1 MDAAGQLLNASNEI
15 LILVDE
21 KTLKILAANRA
32 TYEFLGYS
40 RESLIGLPVGEI
52 ECALSDIFFWD
63 EVLSQRG
70 SSETGGA
77 YRCFDGSILEVTK
90 TAILAMDSDSLF
102 VVRANPVGHR
112 KQTEDEL
119 QGMSSRLSATLE
131 AIADGILLVDSDNTI
146 LNMNHRFSKMWG
158 LPKTLLEN
166 RDDAGIFSHMSSQ
179 LRPVPDGAQVSLMH
193 LRDADDG
200 AIDTLHL
207 QDGRIF
213 ELMSLS
219 ARSREQIVGRVYS
232 YRDVTEYKRVENQLR
247 ISATV
252 FESQEAMLITDANA
266 VILRVN
272 RAFINITGYAAEEVI
287 GKNPR
292 ILSSGH
298 HDANFFTTMWKCIQ
312 RTGRWDGEIW
322 NRRKNGEIYPERL
335 AISAVKDHNGG
346 VTNYVAT
353 ISAIT
358 MSRDAADEIQQLA
371 FYDSLTRLPNRRLLM
386 DRLQQALASSTRSGR
401 KGALLFIDLD
411 NFKIIN
417 DTLGHDIG
425 DMLLQQVAQ
434 RLESCVREGDTVARI
449 GGDEFV
455 VMLEDLSEHTIEAA
469 AQTEDVGE
477 KVLAALNKL
486 YQLASYEHH
495 STASIGATLFNGH
508 QQVID
513 DLLKQAD
520 IAMYQ
525 SKKAGR
531 NTLCFFD
538 PKMQESINARAILED
553 ELSKALENQQFHLYY
568 QIQVDSS
575 HRPLG
580 AEALIRWI
588 HPERGLVSPAQFI
601 PLAEEMGLILAI
613 GKWVM
618 DTACAQL
625 KAWQQDTLTRDL
637 VLAVNVSAKQFN
649 QADFVSQ
656 VRATVHRHSIN
667 PMRLKLELT
676 EGLLLENIEGII
688 ATMNA
693 LKEIGVQ
700 FSLDDFGT
708 GYSSLQYL
716 KRLPLDQIKI
726 DQSFVRDIIV
736 DSSDKAIVST
746 IIAMAHSLNLNV
758 IAEGV
763 ETEDQQQLL
772 LASGCTCYQGYL
784 FGKPVPIEEF
794 DAQLTSKIKG

>member
-1 MDAAGQLLNASNEI
+1 
-15 LILVDE
+15 
-21 KTLKILAANRA
+21 
-32 TYEFLGYS
+32 
-40 RESLIGLPVGEI
+40 
-52 ECALSDIFFWD
+52 
-63 EVLSQRG
+63 
-70 SSETGGA
+70 
-77 YRCFDGSILEVTK
+77 
-90 TAILAMDSDSLF
+90 
-102 VVRANPVGHR
+102 
-112 KQTEDEL
+112 
-119 QGMSSRLSATLE
+119 
-131 AIADGILLVDSDNTI
+131 
-146 LNMNHRFSKMWG
+146 
-158 LPKTLLEN
+158 
-166 RDDAGIFSHMSSQ
+166 
-179 LRPVPDGAQVSLMH
+179 
-193 LRDADDG
+193 
-200 AIDTLHL
+200 
-207 QDGRIF
+207 
-213 ELMSLS
+213 
-219 ARSREQIVGRVYS
+219 
-232 YRDVTEYKRVENQLR
+232 
-247 ISATV
+247 
-252 FESQEAMLITDANA
+252 
-266 VILRVN
+266 
-272 RAFINITGYAAEEVI
+272 
-287 GKNPR
+287 
-292 ILSSGH
+292 
-298 HDANFFTTMWKCIQ
+298 
-312 RTGRWDGEIW
+312 
-322 NRRKNGEIYPERL
+322 
-335 AISAVKDHNGG
+335 
-346 VTNYVAT
+346 
-353 ISAIT
+353 
-358 MSRDAADEIQQLA
+358 
-371 FYDSLTRLPNRRLLM
+371 
-386 DRLQQALASSTRSGR
+386 
-401 KGALLFIDLD
+401 
-411 NFKIIN
+411 
-417 DTLGHDIG
+417 
-425 DMLLQQVAQ
+425 
-434 RLESCVREGDTVARI
+434 
-449 GGDEFV
+449 
-455 VMLEDLSEHTIEAA
+455 MLEDLSEHTIEAA

-553 ELSKALENQQFHLYY
+553 ELSKALANQQFHLYY

-580 AEALIRWI
+580 AEALIRWT

-656 VRATVHRHSIN
+656 VRATAQRHSIN

-693 LKEIGVQ
+693 LKEFGVQ

-772 LASGCTCYQGYL
+772 LVSGCTCYQGYL
-784 FGKPVPIEEF
+784 FGKPMPI
-794 DAQLTSKIKG
+794 AQFEAMLKLGFRQ

>member
-1 MDAAGQLLNASNEI
+1 MDADALLLNASEEI

-21 KTLKILAANRA
+21 KTLAILAVNRA
-32 TYEFLGYS
+32 TLALLGYTC
-40 RESLIGLPVGEI
+40 ESLIGLPIGEI

-77 YRCFDGSILEVTK
+77 YRCADGSILEVTK
-90 TAILAMDSDSLF
+90 TACLALKSDSLF

-112 KQTEDEL
+112 KRIEEEL
-119 QGMSSRLSATLE
+119 LEMSSRLSATLE
-131 AIADGILLVDSDNTI
+131 ATADGILLVDSENTI

-158 LPKTLLEN
+158 LSKTLLEN
-166 RDDAGIFSHMSSQ
+166 RDDAGIFAHMSSQ
-179 LRPVPDGAQVSLMH
+179 LMQAQQGILTSLIP
-193 LRDADDG
+193 LRDADD
-200 AIDTLHL
+200 AATDTLCL
-207 QDGRIF
+207 LDGRVF
-213 ELMSLS
+213 ELTSLS

-247 ISATV
+247 ISASV
-252 FESQEAMLITDANA
+252 FDSQEAIMITDARA

-272 RAFINITGYAAEEVI
+272 HAFTSMTGYTAEEVI

-292 ILSSGH
+292 VLSSGR
-298 HDANFFTTMWKCIQ
+298 HDASFYAAMWKCVQ

-322 NRRKNGEIYPERL
+322 NRRKSGEIYPERL
-335 AISAVKDHNGG
+335 AISAVKAADGT

-353 ISAIT
+353 ITDIT
-358 MSRDAADEIQQLA
+358 MSREAADEIQHLA

-401 KGALLFIDLD
+401 EGALLFIDLD
-411 NFKIIN
+411 NFKTIN

-425 DMLLQQVAQ
+425 DLLLQQVAL

-455 VMLEDLSEHTIEAA
+455 VILEDLSEYPIEAA
-469 AQTEDVGE
+469 AQTEDIGE
-477 KVLAALNKL
+477 KILAALGQL
-486 YQLASYEHH
+486 YQLASHKH
-495 STASIGATLFNGH
+495 RSTASIGVTLFNGH

-513 DLLKQAD
+513 ELLKQAD
-520 IAMYQ
+520 IAMYEA
-525 SKKAGR
+525 KDDGLNR
-531 NTLCFFD
+531 LRFFD
-538 PKMQESINARAILED
+538 IKMQEVVNARATLEE
-553 ELSKALENQQFHLYY
+553 ELHKALESGQFQLHY
-568 QIQVDSS
+568 QIQVDSLR
-575 HRPLG
+575 RPLG
-580 AEALIRWI
+580 AEALIRWM
-588 HPERGLVSPAQFI
+588 HPERGMVAPAQFI
-601 PLAEEMGLILAI
+601 PLAEEIGLILPI
-613 GKWVM
+613 GQWVLE
-618 DTACAQL
+618 TACAQL
-625 KAWQQDTLTRDL
+625 AAWQQDMLTRDL
-637 VLAVNVSAKQFN
+637 ILAVNVSAKQFN
-649 QADFVSQ
+649 QADFVAK
-656 VRATVHRHSIN
+656 VRATVQCYGIN

-676 EGLLLENIEGII
+676 EGLFLENIEDVI

-716 KRLPLDQIKI
+716 KRLPLSQLKI
-726 DQSFVRDIIV
+726 DQSFVRDLAV
-736 DSSDKAIVST
+736 DGSDSAIVST
-746 IIAMAHSLNLNV
+746 IIAMARNLNLDV

-772 LASGCTCYQGYL
+772 LDSGCLYYQGYL
-784 FGKPVPIEEF
+784 FGRPMPIEQFE
-794 DAQLTSKIKG
+794 ALLKQH